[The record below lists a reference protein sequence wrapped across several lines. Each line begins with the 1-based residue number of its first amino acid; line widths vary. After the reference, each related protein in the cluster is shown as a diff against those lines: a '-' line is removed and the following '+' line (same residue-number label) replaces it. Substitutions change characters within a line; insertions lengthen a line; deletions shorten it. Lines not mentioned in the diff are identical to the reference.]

1 MNKFLC
7 VIFIFILFIRQILIL
22 YANNETYINTSN
34 ITYSEE
40 TNIVEFAEGS
50 KININDTNILVDR
63 GIIDYNK
70 DTIEI
75 FGNFYLYQELNILS
89 GRDLVGNTRL
99 TNFKANEVS
108 YIYNNDLKIDSDFA
122 KRSEDTIYFYNNF
135 LTPCELDGYFNCP
148 TWSLRIDETR
158 YDIKKDKFNHYD
170 TFIQIADTKVF
181 YLPYFSHYGAK
192 APRQKGFLTPTL
204 EFSIGGDIG
213 IITPYYLP
221 LNIDSDIVFK
231 PTLVFDNNIGNFNSY
246 KLNTLINHKNSGGDL
261 TIDIYNEK
269 LKTKSDLYS
278 SVKFNS
284 KQVINKNNTLSYQA
298 LITNS
303 VSNTRSNNDV
313 PTTFEDIFIKI
324 DSYDVFY
331 NSDFL
336 RSEISTVEALDST
349 KDSLIPLTP
358 SVKYVSQ
365 KLIKN
370 NYVITNRIDLARL
383 NRNESAANKPSENT
397 TIKTN
402 NSVLSNNNLGKAKI
416 YNKITIKN
424 NFGNYYYKHNNNLND
439 DVFESNLI
447 LSSDIFYNLNTN
459 IKPRFKII
467 QSLNLIPDKI
477 INEDSNSITFN
488 YQNQF
493 SDSRFYGSDLADN
506 SGRIIYGLE
515 NNFNVFEKNI
525 NINLNQSYD
534 FNKKTNYTNQ
544 INQTSNFSDIALE
557 AKTSFNN
564 ISFNIDSRLSNRELE
579 KKEMNYSL
587 TYSSLFDLYLNYNET
602 NSGAFKGLSSD
613 TQSLDT
619 SLSKKINENA
629 IISLNS
635 NLDLKD
641 NYSPLKQS
649 LKISLFDECSK
660 LDITFIDE
668 RFNDNYNTQPSE
680 TINISFYMDYL
691 GFFGYE
697 QKSNVFFEETG
708 SFNYGR

>member
-284 KQVINKNNTLSYQA
+284 KQVINKNNILSYQA

-370 NYVITNRIDLARL
+370 NYVITNRVDLARL

-459 IKPRFKII
+459 INPRFKII

-680 TINISFYMDYL
+680 TIYISFYMDYL

>member
-246 KLNTLINHKNSGGDL
+246 KLNTLINHKNTGGDL

-467 QSLNLIPDKI
+467 QSINLIPDKI

-602 NSGAFKGLSSD
+602 DSGAFKGLSSD

>member
-246 KLNTLINHKNSGGDL
+246 KLNTLINHKNSGGEL

-402 NSVLSNNNLGKAKI
+402 NSVLSSNNLGKAKI

>member
-1 MNKFLC
+1 M
-7 VIFIFILFIRQILIL
+7 
-22 YANNETYINTSN
+22 
-34 ITYSEE
+34 
-40 TNIVEFAEGS
+40 
-50 KININDTNILVDR
+50 
-63 GIIDYNK
+63 
-70 DTIEI
+70 
-75 FGNFYLYQELNILS
+75 
-89 GRDLVGNTRL
+89 
-99 TNFKANEVS
+99 S

-246 KLNTLINHKNSGGDL
+246 KLNTLINHKNTGGDL

-402 NSVLSNNNLGKAKI
+402 NSVLSSNNLGKAKI

-467 QSLNLIPDKI
+467 QSLNLITDKI

>member
-7 VIFIFILFIRQILIL
+7 IVFIFILFIRQILIL

-34 ITYSEE
+34 IIYSEE

-402 NSVLSNNNLGKAKI
+402 NSVLSNSNFGKAKI

-467 QSLNLIPDKI
+467 QSINLIPDKI

-602 NSGAFKGLSSD
+602 DSGAFKGLSSD

>member
-1 MNKFLC
+1 MKFQL
-7 VIFIFILFIRQILIL
+7 
-22 YANNETYINTSN
+22 
-34 ITYSEE
+34 
-40 TNIVEFAEGS
+40 
-50 KININDTNILVDR
+50 
-63 GIIDYNK
+63 
-70 DTIEI
+70 
-75 FGNFYLYQELNILS
+75 
-89 GRDLVGNTRL
+89 
-99 TNFKANEVS
+99 
-108 YIYNNDLKIDSDFA
+108 
-122 KRSEDTIYFYNNF
+122 
-135 LTPCELDGYFNCP
+135 
-148 TWSLRIDETR
+148 
-158 YDIKKDKFNHYD
+158 
-170 TFIQIADTKVF
+170 
-181 YLPYFSHYGAK
+181 
-192 APRQKGFLTPTL
+192 
-204 EFSIGGDIG
+204 
-213 IITPYYLP
+213 
-221 LNIDSDIVFK
+221 
-231 PTLVFDNNIGNFNSY
+231 
-246 KLNTLINHKNSGGDL
+246 
-261 TIDIYNEK
+261 
-269 LKTKSDLYS
+269 
-278 SVKFNS
+278 
-284 KQVINKNNTLSYQA
+284 
-298 LITNS
+298 
-303 VSNTRSNNDV
+303 
-313 PTTFEDIFIKI
+313 FEDIFIKI
-324 DSYDVFY
+324 DGYDVLY
-331 NSDFL
+331 ESDYL

-370 NYVITNRIDLARL
+370 NYVITNRVDLARL

-459 IKPRFKII
+459 INPRFKIT

-649 LKISLFDECSK
+649 LKISLFDDCSK
-660 LDITFIDE
+660 LDITFIDV